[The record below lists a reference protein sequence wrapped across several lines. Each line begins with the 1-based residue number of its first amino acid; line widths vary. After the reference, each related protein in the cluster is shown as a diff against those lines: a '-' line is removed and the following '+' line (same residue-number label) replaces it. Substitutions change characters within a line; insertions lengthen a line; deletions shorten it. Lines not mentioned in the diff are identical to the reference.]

1 MPLAFKTRLD
11 FQVDRDFIGEII
23 FAPDINLEL
32 IDSLILTDNCLNRAW
47 IDIRAANKLHVIPA
61 PAYATIVDIPGAP
74 ARAGTCRNL
83 HHHIFGA
90 IADDWNKASSK
101 RCNHPLTK
109 FAIPDR
115 LIAIGTQHLLDE
127 MVFDDMRSARLMGT
141 FKDHD
146 STEFGHTSGITALRP
161 PGFLKLALDCWNRAC
176 RFA

>member
-61 PAYATIVDIPGAP
+61 PAYATIVD
-74 ARAGTCRNL
+74 
-83 HHHIFGA
+83 IFGA